1 MECALFP
8 WMAGIAER
16 ALIWDLKQVHR
27 YFSEDGVRQAVQ
39 ARILARV
46 TADTRVLVAHSLGSV
61 AAYETLCANPELPV
75 TTLVTLG
82 SPLGTPNLIFDRLIP
97 TPLAGCGAWP
107 AGLKHWTNIADTGD
121 VVALEKNLA
130 PRFGNRVRD
139 VLVYKGS
146 HAHDCSRYL
155 TAKETGLAIAQGLE
169 D

>member
-1 MECALFP
+1 MFP

-97 TPLAGCGAWP
+97 TPLAGRGAWP
-107 AGLKHWTNIADTGD
+107 TGLKHWTNIADAGD

-139 VLVYKGS
+139 VLVYNGS
-146 HAHDCSRYL
+146 HAHDCSCYL
-155 TAKETGLAIAQGLE
+155 TAKETGLASAQGLE